1 MPHLWSLGLYCH
13 LTNTDLLE
21 YQTSN
26 LSCTRFLDPQADFLD
41 PQTGFLDLLVLLTH
55 FLSILVHFLD
65 FF

>member
-1 MPHLWSLGLYCH
+1 MVIRIILQFNQFLK
-13 LTNTDLLE
+13 
-21 YQTSN
+21 YQEASK
-26 LSCTRFLDPQADFLD
+26 LATRFLEPQADFLD